1 MGVPKRDGGA
11 AYVWEGKYVKK
22 IQWQHCPLGNTR
34 AKKCAGPA
42 SYTQNYNT
50 ATLASKQHR

>member
-22 IQWQHCPLGNTR
+22 IQWQLCPLGNTR
-34 AKKCAGPA
+34 AKNVLDLQVTHKIT
-42 SYTQNYNT
+42 TQ
-50 ATLASKQHR
+50 QH